1 VTAGKLPSPLLLPS
15 CAYPLPI
22 HMNLPVISFYW
33 DPASPYTWLAATQIE
48 ALAARC
54 EATVS
59 WQPFVLGKVFEAT
72 GNRAPA
78 TVAAKAKHLF
88 KDLQRWAALYGEPLN
103 FPKVFPVN
111 SIAALRMA
119 CAANEIGEGGRFAL
133 AVMRAY
139 WVDGV
144 DIGKPE
150 ALVAAM
156 TAAGFDGAALLD
168 ASQQQPIK
176 DQLRANTDEAIKR
189 GAFGAPSFFVGHE
202 MFWGNDR
209 LVLLERFLAE
219 QTKG

>member
-1 VTAGKLPSPLLLPS
+1 
-15 CAYPLPI
+15 
-22 HMNLPVISFYW
+22 MNTPVIEFFW
-33 DPASPYTWLAATQIE
+33 DPASPYTWLAATQIG
-48 ALAARC
+48 ALATRTG
-54 EATVS
+54 ATVS
-59 WQPFVLGKVFEAT
+59 WRPMVLGKVFEAT

-88 KDLQRWAALYGEPLN
+88 KDLGRWAALYGQPLN
-103 FPKVFPVN
+103 FPQVFPVN

-119 CAANEIGEGGRFAL
+119 CAANEAGDGGRFAL

-144 DIGKPE
+144 DIGKPD

-156 TAAGFDGAALLD
+156 TAAGFDGAALFE

-176 DQLRANTDEAIKR
+176 DLLRANTDEAIKR
-189 GAFGAPSFFVGHE
+189 GAFGAPTFFVGTE

-209 LVLLERFLAE
+209 LVLLENCLAE
-219 QTKG
+219 RIKS

>member
-1 VTAGKLPSPLLLPS
+1 MNPS
-15 CAYPLPI
+15 
-22 HMNLPVISFYW
+22 VIEFFW

-48 ALAARC
+48 ALAARSK
-54 EATVS
+54 ATIS
-59 WQPFVLGKVFEAT
+59 WRPFVLGKVFEAT

-88 KDLQRWAALYGEPLN
+88 KDLQRWAQLYEQPLN

-119 CAANEIGEGGRFAL
+119 CAADASGDGGRFAM
-133 AVMRAY
+133 AAMRAY

-150 ALVAAM
+150 ALVTAM
-156 TAAGFDGAALLD
+156 TAAGFDGAALLE
-168 ASQQQPIK
+168 ASQQQEVK
-176 DQLRANTDEAIKR
+176 DRLRANTDEAIKR
-189 GAFGAPSFFVGHE
+189 GAFGAPSFFVGND

-209 LVLLERFLAE
+209 LVLLERFLSSEAR
-219 QTKG
+219 